1 MEWNFV
7 LLIGFIF
14 RIVYHLTNESYP
26 FSFNTPAG
34 KANIKKQ
41 IFSAMV
47 VLAVYAGSFYYHAD
61 DKYQDGYQLIVV
73 WGIYLACGWAID
85 SVFLAFVSFFEQKIL
100 NRLKNNEPKS

>member
-14 RIVYHLTNESYP
+14 RIVYHLTNENYP
-26 FSFNTPAG
+26 FTFNTPDG

-41 IFSAMV
+41 IFSTLV
-47 VLAVYAGSFYYHAD
+47 VFAVYFGSFYYHAD
-61 DKYQDGYQLIVV
+61 DKYQDGYQLIML
-73 WGIYLACGWAID
+73 WGIYLAVGWAID

-100 NRLKNNEPKS
+100 NRFNKQ